1 MKNDMGI
8 FRSLALVTQLGL
20 SMALPVIFGVI
31 VGKYLDERLG
41 TGHILLIVFSIIGVL
56 ASFRNL
62 YHLAYKS
69 TKRK

>member
-1 MKNDMGI
+1 VKKDMGI

-41 TGHILLIVFSIIGVL
+41 TSHILLIVFSIIGVL